1 MTDAEATIRAH
12 VAAFNQGDLPALL
25 AGFAP
30 DAVWRT
36 GETVVRGADELAE
49 LFAGAISALRPTL
62 TVRTLVAAGDRV
74 ACELTERLT
83 APSGERTDPIAGFYE
98 LSDGLITA
106 ARIYRAGSADVD

>member
-1 MTDAEATIRAH
+1 MRDAESAVRAH
-12 VAAFNQGDLPALL
+12 VAAFNDGDVAALL

-36 GETVVRGADELAE
+36 GESVARGSAELAE
-49 LFAGAISALRPTL
+49 LFAGAITALRPTL

-83 APSGERTDPIAGFYE
+83 AGSGERTDPIAGFYE
-98 LSDGLITA
+98 LSGGLITA
-106 ARIYRAGSADVD
+106 ARIYRAGSAEVD